1 MQSSLRRL
9 NHYELTALIGEG
21 GMGRVYR
28 ATDTRLGREVALKVL
43 PPEVA
48 ADEERLGRFRR
59 EARALAALNHPNIV
73 TIYSVEECEG
83 THFLTMELIEGRT
96 LDAIIPPGGLATER
110 FLAIA
115 LPLAE
120 SVAAAH
126 AVGLT
131 HRDLKPQNVMIGS
144 DGRVKVLDFGLARF
158 TDAPS
163 PDGRPSHAISTML
176 HTQEGL
182 IVGTLPYL
190 APEQI
195 DGRTADAR
203 SDIYALGVVFYEM
216 ATGRRPFVHD
226 STVALLAAII
236 RDHPV
241 PVASLAPAL
250 PPEVHTA
257 IMRCLEKDPG
267 ARFPNAAALGHAL
280 RDMSLP
286 PITRELSASLSPS
299 GFRHSAVAIG
309 SVAAARLSGSPLVGR
324 ESELSRLLDRL
335 DAAASGHGGLVLLG
349 GEPGVGKTRLSE
361 DVMREGNARR
371 FLALAGHCHE
381 SGTTP
386 YGPFVELFEQLLR
399 AIPDD
404 QLRDLFGADAAELAR
419 LVPKVHRFVDG
430 MPPSA
435 PREPDQ
441 QRRALFSAIADILRR
456 LATRQPLVLLLDDL
470 HWGDEATIALLQHIV
485 PQLTELPVLCLGT
498 YRDVTTDMGPPFER
512 ELAIFVRQERT
523 LLLPIRSLTRDA
535 VGELLAACARREPP
549 PDFVDTVFHQ
559 TAGNPFF
566 VRELYQHLAE
576 DGHLL
581 NDDGSWKRGLT
592 IDALDVPEGV
602 RLVIGR
608 RLSRLSEPTQRMLTT
623 AALMGRYFELRLVE
637 AMGPVEGDAFLDAV
651 EEAEGAKLV
660 SALRGSRETRYAFA
674 HELIRNTL
682 LSRLSLP
689 RRQRLHARAATVM
702 ESVYGAAA
710 LPSHA
715 PEMAYHLVEA
725 GPASDEAQAIHYL
738 TLASDQAI
746 ATGALESGLANIARA
761 LTLVPP
767 NDGRA
772 RARLLWKHGLARRNV
787 GQLMEAIGDWE
798 TALPLCDPAADT
810 VLIADICQE
819 LAHGYAWTGRGMLG
833 VAAAQR
839 GLDVLG
845 PGHVSHR
852 CRLTGSLGW
861 SYALACDFESA
872 DPILREA
879 LAMAEQLGDVQLVG
893 EALLLNSWHY
903 YLCMRRR
910 DQADACRR
918 AAELL
923 RPANDAGKLGEALVN
938 LHMAC
943 IQIGRPGDI
952 APTEV
957 EARTLAERLG
967 RFDIR
972 VHQLYSE
979 TQRDWLVGGDLDAL
993 EAGFRRV
1000 EEVSG
1005 AWRWV
1010 AEGSLSQLYLW
1021 RGNLAEATKVAQAAI
1036 SHEPPGT
1043 THTGF
1048 GWSMGFLCDCLDGR
1062 RAAALDLLE
1071 RHTGELPRAGRPN
1084 TIGAWSALFKVVEGL
1099 VALGERARAAAL
1111 YPLVREGMATGSVV
1125 TFDGSHLLET
1135 VAGIAAASGG
1145 DWSAAESHFARAMEL
1160 ADTMPFVSERA
1171 ESRYW
1176 LAWMQAER
1184 GSSGDAASTQE
1195 LLDVAIAG
1203 YRAMGAAWHVRR
1215 AEATVFGAPAPLTI
1229 R

>member
-1 MQSSLRRL
+1 MPSSLRRL

-28 ATDTRLGREVALKVL
+28 ATDTRLGRNVALKVL

-73 TIYSVEECEG
+73 TIYSVEESEG

-96 LDAIIPPGGLATER
+96 LDAVIPRGGLATESL
-110 FLAIA
+110 LAIA
-115 LPLAE
+115 LPLVE

-131 HRDLKPQNVMIGS
+131 HRDLKPQNVMIRG

-158 TDAPS
+158 TDAPTS
-163 PDGRPSHAISTML
+163 GGRPDDAMSAML
-176 HTQEGL
+176 RTQEGL

-203 SDIYALGVVFYEM
+203 SDIYALGVMFYEM
-216 ATGRRPFVHD
+216 ATGRRPFAHD
-226 STVALLAAII
+226 ATVALLAAII
-236 RDHPV
+236 RDQPV

-250 PPEVHTA
+250 PPEVHAA

-267 ARFPNAAALGHAL
+267 ARFPNAAALGQAL
-280 RDMSLP
+280 RDTSP
-286 PITRELSASLSPS
+286 PAITRGDFSASLSPS

-309 SVAAARLSGSPLVGR
+309 SALAARWSGSPLVGR
-324 ESELSRLLDRL
+324 EAELSRLVERLD
-335 DAAASGHGGLVLLG
+335 DAAAGHGGLVLLG
-349 GEPGVGKTRLSE
+349 GESGVGKTRLCE
-361 DVMREGNARR
+361 DVMREGKARG

-381 SGTTP
+381 GGSTP

-399 AIPDD
+399 AMPDD
-404 QLRDLFGADAAELAR
+404 QLRDLLGTDAAELAM
-419 LVPKVHRFVDG
+419 LVPKAHRFVDDVAS
-430 MPPSA
+430 SA

-456 LATRQPLVLLLDDL
+456 LATHQPLVLLLDDL
-470 HWGDEATIALLQHIV
+470 HWGDDATIALLQHIV
-485 PQLTELPVLCLGT
+485 PQLTDLPMLCLGT
-498 YRDVTTDMGPPFER
+498 YRDVATDMGPPFER
-512 ELAIFVRQERT
+512 ELAVFVRQERT
-523 LLLPIRSLTRDA
+523 LLLPVRSLTRDA
-535 VGELLAACARREPP
+535 VGELLAACAKQEPP
-549 PDFVDTVFHQ
+549 PDFVDAVFQQ
-559 TAGNPFF
+559 TSGNPFF

-576 DGHLL
+576 DGQLL
-581 NDDGSWKRGLT
+581 DDDGSWKRGLT

-608 RLSRLSEPTQRMLTT
+608 RLSRLKEPTQRMLTT

-651 EEAEGAKLV
+651 EEAEAARLV
-660 SALRGSRETRYAFA
+660 SALRGSRQTRYAFA
-674 HELIRNTL
+674 HELIRSTL

-689 RRQRLHARAATVM
+689 RSQRLHARAAAVM
-702 ESVYGAAA
+702 ESVYGAEA
-710 LPSHA
+710 LPGHA
-715 PEMAYHLVEA
+715 PEMAYHLYEA
-725 GPASDEAQAIHYL
+725 GPAGDDAQAIHYL

-746 ATGALESGLANIARA
+746 ATGALESGLANVARA
-761 LTLVPP
+761 LTLVAP
-767 NDGRA
+767 NDGRT

-787 GQLMEAIGDWE
+787 GQLMEAIQDWE
-798 TALPLCDPAADT
+798 TALPLCDPVTDT

-819 LAHGYAWTGRGMLG
+819 LAHGYAWTGRGLLG

-839 GLDVLG
+839 GLDALG
-845 PGHVSHR
+845 PDHVSHR

-861 SYALACDFESA
+861 NYALACDFESA

-879 LAMAEQLGDVQLVG
+879 LAMAERLGDVQLVG

-910 DQADACRR
+910 EQADACRR

-938 LHMAC
+938 FQMAS

-952 APTEV
+952 AATEV

-979 TQRDWLVGGDLDAL
+979 TQRDWLVGGNLDAL

-1000 EEVSG
+1000 EAVSG

-1021 RGNLAEATKVAQAAI
+1021 RGDLARATEVAQAAI

-1048 GWSMGFLCDCLDGR
+1048 GWSMGFLCDCLAGR

-1071 RHTGELPRAGRPN
+1071 RHAGELPRAGRPN

-1099 VALGERARAAAL
+1099 VALGEPARAAAL
-1111 YPLVREGMATGSVV
+1111 YPLVLEGMATGTVV

-1145 DWSAAESHFARAMEL
+1145 DWPTADAHFARAMEL
-1160 ADTMPFVSERA
+1160 ADAMPFVSERA
-1171 ESRYW
+1171 ELRYW
-1176 LAWMQAER
+1176 SAWMRAER
-1184 GSSGDAASTQE
+1184 AALGDGAAARV
-1195 LLDVAIAG
+1195 LLDSAIAG
-1203 YRAMGAAWHVRR
+1203 YRAIGATWHVRR
-1215 AEATVFGAPAPLTI
+1215 AETTARRQGVSSAT
-1229 R
+1229 